1 MSKDNSVKKISQEL
15 VDEIITS
22 LQTAAPYG
30 SVEIYVQN
38 NSITQVTVRKI
49 KKTNGHLAAV

>member
-1 MSKDNSVKKISQEL
+1 MSEKNSVKKISTEL
-15 VDEIITS
+15 LNEIVTS

-38 NSITQVTVRKI
+38 NSVTQVTVRKI
-49 KKTNGHLAAV
+49 KKTNGHLASI